1 MQETGSGGCFALR
14 YPVLVGELQTR
25 PAMDKFLLLNDVVAA
40 MTSQAENFETRERA
54 PANFEFDN
62 SFAREL
68 EGCYVPWDAEKAS
81 EPRLL
86 MFNCELA
93 AELGLDGAALETP
106 LGAEI
111 FAGNRLPNG
120 AKPLAQAYAGHQFG
134 GFSPQLGDGRALL
147 LGEIVDTCGRRH
159 DIQLKGS
166 GRTPFS
172 RGGDGKAALGPVL
185 REYLIGEAMHALGVP
200 TTRALAAV
208 TTGDQVIRE
217 TALPGAVLTR
227 IAASHLR
234 VGTFQFFAARGE
246 TEIVR
251 QLADY
256 AIARHYPAAREA
268 DNPYLAFFISVAKAQ
283 AVLVAEWMSIG
294 FIHGVMNTDNTTI
307 SGETIDY
314 GPCAFMDVYDPD
326 TVFSSIDLQGR
337 YAYAN
342 QPSILTW
349 NLARLAET
357 LIALVD
363 PNKDR
368 AVELLTDGAN
378 EVSSLFGDAWLARM
392 RAKIGLNS
400 AEDNDVKLINRLLD
414 AMHQGKAD
422 FTLTFRRLS
431 DVLRGNDMPVR
442 ALFEDPAVFDV
453 WENDWRSRLDREQFS
468 ARDCAGAM
476 DQVNAIYIPRNHK
489 VEEALVAAVDQGNI
503 SAFEDMLSVV
513 SKPFDEVSGWEGY
526 AEPGSKTAVP
536 YQTFCGT

>member
-1 MQETGSGGCFALR
+1 
-14 YPVLVGELQTR
+14 
-25 PAMDKFLLLNDVVAA
+25 MDKVLQLKDLVFIV
-40 MTSQAENFETRERA
+40 TSKAENFETGERTQ
-54 PANFEFDN
+54 ANFEFDN

-68 EGCYVPWDAEKAS
+68 EGCYLPWEAEKVS

-93 AELGLDGAALETP
+93 AELGLDAAALVSS

-111 FAGNRLPNG
+111 FSGNRLPNG

-134 GFSPQLGDGRALL
+134 QFSPKLGDGRALL
-147 LGEIVDTCGRRH
+147 LGEIVDTCGKRH

-172 RGGDGKAALGPVL
+172 RSGDGKAALGPVL
-185 REYLIGEAMHALGVP
+185 REYLVSEAMNALGVP

-208 TTGDQVIRE
+208 TTGDQVFRE

-256 AIARHYPAAREA
+256 AIARHYPAARDA
-268 DNPYLAFFISVAKAQ
+268 DNPYLEFFMAVARAQ
-283 AVLVAEWMSIG
+283 ALLVAEWMSIG

-326 TVFSSIDLQGR
+326 TVFSSIDLRGR

-357 LIALVD
+357 LITLVD
-363 PNKDR
+363 PNQDR
-368 AVELLTDGAN
+368 ALELLTFGAD
-378 EVSSLFGDAWLARM
+378 EASSMFVDAWLSRM
-392 RAKIGLNS
+392 RVKIGLNS
-400 AEDNDVKLINRLLD
+400 PEDNDVKLINRLLE

-431 DVLRGNDMPVR
+431 DVLRGNGTLVR
-442 ALFEDPAVFDV
+442 ALFEDLALFDA
-453 WENDWRSRLDREQFS
+453 WESDWRNRLGREKVS
-468 ARDCAGAM
+468 ARDCAASM
-476 DQVNAIYIPRNHK
+476 DQVNPIYIPRNHK
-489 VEEALVAAVDQGNI
+489 VEEVLAAAVNYGNI
-503 SAFEDMLSVV
+503 SEFQDMLSVV
-513 SKPFDEVSGWEGY
+513 TRPFDEVSGRESY
-526 AEPGSKTAVP
+526 AEPGDKTAVP

>member
-1 MQETGSGGCFALR
+1 MLGTELLQFAWVSE
-14 YPVLVGELQTR
+14 PQTR
-25 PAMDKFLLLNDVVAA
+25 PAIDKIRLLKDVVFVV
-40 MTSQAENFETRERA
+40 TTQAENFESGASA

-68 EGCYVPWDAEKAS
+68 EGCYVPWDAEKVS

-93 AELGLDGAALETP
+93 ADLGLNVAALETP

-111 FAGNRLPNG
+111 FSGNRIPEG

-134 GFSPQLGDGRALL
+134 NFSPMLGDGRALL
-147 LGEIVDTCGRRH
+147 LGEIIDTCGKRH

-172 RGGDGKAALGPVL
+172 RNGDGKAGLGPVL

-208 TTGDQVIRE
+208 TTGDQVFRE

-268 DNPYLAFFISVAKAQ
+268 DNPYLAFFIAVARAQ
-283 AVLVAEWMSIG
+283 ALLVAEWMSIG

-363 PNKDR
+363 PNKER
-368 AVELLTDGAN
+368 AVELLTVGAN
-378 EVSSLFGDAWLARM
+378 EVSSLFVDAWLARM
-392 RAKIGLNS
+392 RLKIGLNS
-400 AEDNDVKLINRLLD
+400 PEDNDYKLINGLLN

-431 DVLRGNDMPVR
+431 DVLRGNGMPVR
-442 ALFEDPAVFDV
+442 ALFEDPAVFDA
-453 WENDWRSRLDREQFS
+453 WEIDWRVRLGREKVS
-468 ARDCAGAM
+468 AKDCAGTM
-476 DQVNAIYIPRNHK
+476 DQVNPIYIPRNHK
-489 VEEALVAAVDQGNI
+489 VEEVLDAAVNHGDI
-503 SAFEDMLSVV
+503 SDFQDMLSVV
-513 SKPFDEVSGWEGY
+513 KKPFDEFSEQEGY
-526 AEPGSKTAVP
+526 AEPGDKTAVP